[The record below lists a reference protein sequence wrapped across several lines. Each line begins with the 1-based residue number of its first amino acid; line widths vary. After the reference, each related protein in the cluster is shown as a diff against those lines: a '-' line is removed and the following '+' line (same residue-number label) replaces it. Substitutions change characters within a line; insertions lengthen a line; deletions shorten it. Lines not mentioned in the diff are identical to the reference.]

1 MSFSI
6 RLTPEERGL
15 VDSYA
20 KLHNMSVGEAFKK
33 ALFDKIEEEYDI
45 AVANEAYDEYVK
57 DGKKSRPLSDLRKE
71 CDF

>member
-57 DGKKSRPLSDLRKE
+57 DGKKGRPLSDLRKE